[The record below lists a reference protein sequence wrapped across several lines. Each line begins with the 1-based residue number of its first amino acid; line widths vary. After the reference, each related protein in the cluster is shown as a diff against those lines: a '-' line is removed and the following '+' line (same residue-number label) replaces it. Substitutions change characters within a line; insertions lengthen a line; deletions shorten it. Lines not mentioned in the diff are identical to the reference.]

1 MRLYGLGM
9 MREPRGNSPIFRRCG
24 VTSMSV
30 RERIAA
36 SASGCRASVTPAAS
50 AAHARVWSSGVAPMP
65 PKLKTMSSDASVRR
79 RVAVMRPGLSP
90 RYWHQSSL
98 IPRTRR
104 ISISLAK
111 CLSSRFPRMISSPIM
126 IAPIPISNPR
136 RRPRQWFAAQLAEA
150 PEAVVDEGEPAIH
163 RHEQPEQGYVA
174 DERERSAQQKK
185 LAPMA
190 AYDLGDLGGGGVFRQ
205 GIVTEHALVEIA
217 EQNHRQ
223 HRP

>member
-1 MRLYGLGM
+1 MRLYGLVM

-24 VTSMSV
+24 VISMSV

-126 IAPIPISNPR
+126 IAPVPISDPR
-136 RRPRQWFAAQLAEA
+136 RRPLDRLAAQLTKAL
-150 PEAVVDEGEPAIH
+150 EAVMDESEPAVH
-163 RHEQPEQGYVA
+163 RHQEPENGHMP
-174 DERERSAQQKK
+174 DERERDAQQKQ

-190 AYDLGDLGGGGVFRQ
+190 ADDLGDLGGGRVLRES
-205 GIVTEHALVEIA
+205 VVAEHSLVEIA
-217 EQNHRQ
+217 EQ
-223 HRP
+223 